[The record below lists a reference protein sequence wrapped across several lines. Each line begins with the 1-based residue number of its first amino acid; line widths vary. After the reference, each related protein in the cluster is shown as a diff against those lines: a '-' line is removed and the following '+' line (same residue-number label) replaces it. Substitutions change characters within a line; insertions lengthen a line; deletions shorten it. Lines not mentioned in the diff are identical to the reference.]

1 MGEDRLARRPDG
13 QHAAHRPHAAGQLGI
28 EDIELTGVNLGQ
40 VPRIGM
46 LVRQPVDEVRLQCF
60 HAGVQLGQQRPH
72 APRGIRCGLGYGL
85 GCGVLSGTVIGELG
99 QVRVA
104 APLLEADMP
113 LAPGHGLRIEQTRDR
128 EELGQGAM
136 NVVGRAAGLSTHP
149 HHRGAVSQ
157 YKTA

>member
-1 MGEDRLARRPDG
+1 
-13 QHAAHRPHAAGQLGI
+13 
-28 EDIELTGVNLGQ
+28 
-40 VPRIGM
+40 M

-72 APRGIRCGLGYGL
+72 APRGIRCGLGDGL
-85 GCGVLSGTVIGELG
+85 GCGVLSGTVVGELG

-128 EELGQGAM
+128 EELGQDAD
-136 NVVGRAAGLSTHP
+136 GRRRPGCRPEHASAAPWSRLAV
-149 HHRGAVSQ
+149 RGAVRGCSVERP
-157 YKTA
+157 